1 MLTRKNQIIAM
12 STYNRKNELLEAFN
26 DFWQKAL
33 NSNEDY
39 YSKLTLKE
47 FVDLKKAVANI
58 NNIITMLVT
67 ESFVHTLHKDSV
79 ISTSQQSEMLKQLFE
94 THANTNGF
102 DVEYSDKQMKIVA
115 EVKCNIPVNE
125 TSFGAA
131 QENSIMDDV
140 DHLFHSKKKSDL
152 TPKVIQ
158 EYYKFMVFLD
168 VENVHVAAQKLIQK
182 LTKKGYQIAEYTPK
196 TKLQKDIVYFI
207 YISTEK

>member
-1 MLTRKNQIIAM
+1 
-12 STYNRKNELLEAFN
+12 
-26 DFWQKAL
+26 
-33 NSNEDY
+33 
-39 YSKLTLKE
+39 
-47 FVDLKKAVANI
+47 
-58 NNIITMLVT
+58 
-67 ESFVHTLHKDSV
+67 
-79 ISTSQQSEMLKQLFE
+79 MLKQLFE
-94 THANTNGF
+94 MHANTNGF

-152 TPKVIQ
+152 TPKAIQ

-168 VENVHVAAQKLIQK
+168 VENVRVAAQKLIQK

-207 YISTEK
+207 YITTEK

>member
-1 MLTRKNQIIAM
+1 MP
-12 STYNRKNELLEAFN
+12 TYNRKDDLSSAFN
-26 DFWQKAL
+26 DFWRKAL

-47 FVDLKKAVANI
+47 FVNLKKAITNI

-67 ESFVHTLHKDSV
+67 ESFVKTLHKDGV
-79 ISTSQQSEMLKQLFE
+79 ISTPQQSEMLEQLFE

-102 DVEYSDKQMKIVA
+102 DVEYSAGQMKIVA

-131 QENSIMDDV
+131 QENSIMEDV

-152 TPKVIQ
+152 TSEDIQ
-158 EYYKFMVFLD
+158 DYYKFMVFLD
-168 VENVHVAAQKLIQK
+168 VENVRVSTQKLIRK
-182 LTKKGYQIAEYTPK
+182 LTKKGLNVTEYTPK

>member
-1 MLTRKNQIIAM
+1 MP
-12 STYNRKNELLEAFN
+12 TYNRKDDLSGAFN
-26 DFWQKAL
+26 SFWQEAL
-33 NSNEDY
+33 NSKEDY

-47 FVDLKKAVANI
+47 FVNLKKAITNI

-67 ESFVHTLHKDSV
+67 ESFVKTLHKDGV
-79 ISTSQQSEMLKQLFE
+79 ISTSQQSEMLEQLFE

-102 DVEYSDKQMKIVA
+102 DVEYSAGQMKIVA

-131 QENSIMDDV
+131 QENSIMEDV

-152 TPKVIQ
+152 TSEDIQ
-158 EYYKFMVFLD
+158 DFYKFMVFLD
-168 VENVHVAAQKLIQK
+168 VENVRVSTQKLIRK
-182 LTKKGYQIAEYTPK
+182 LTKKGLNVTEYTLK

>member
-1 MLTRKNQIIAM
+1 MP
-12 STYNRKNELLEAFN
+12 TYNRKDDLSSAFN
-26 DFWQKAL
+26 DFWRKAL

-47 FVDLKKAVANI
+47 FVNLKKAITNI

-67 ESFVHTLHKDSV
+67 ESFVKTLHKDGV
-79 ISTSQQSEMLKQLFE
+79 ISTPQQSKMLEQLFE

-102 DVEYSDKQMKIVA
+102 DVEYSAGKMRIVA

-131 QENSIMDDV
+131 QENSIMEDV

-152 TPKVIQ
+152 TSEDIQ
-158 EYYKFMVFLD
+158 DYYKFMVFLD
-168 VENVHVAAQKLIQK
+168 VEKVCVAAQKLIQK
-182 LTKKGYQIAEYTPK
+182 LTKKDYQIAEYTSK
-196 TKLQKDIVYFI
+196 TKLQKDTVYFI

>member
-1 MLTRKNQIIAM
+1 MP
-12 STYNRKNELLEAFN
+12 TYNRKDDLSSAFN
-26 DFWQKAL
+26 SFWQEAL
-33 NSNEDY
+33 NSKEDY

-47 FVDLKKAVANI
+47 FVNLKKAITNI

-67 ESFVHTLHKDSV
+67 ESFVTTLYDDGV
-79 ISTSQQSEMLKQLFE
+79 ISTPQQSKMLEQLFE

-102 DVEYSDKQMKIVA
+102 DVEYSAGQKKIVA

-131 QENSIMDDV
+131 QENSIMEDV

-152 TPKVIQ
+152 TSEDIQ
-158 EYYKFMVFLD
+158 DFYKFMVFLD
-168 VENVHVAAQKLIQK
+168 VENVRVSTQKLIRK
-182 LTKKGYQIAEYTPK
+182 LTKKGLNVTEYTPK

>member
-1 MLTRKNQIIAM
+1 MP
-12 STYNRKNELLEAFN
+12 TYNRKDDLSRAFN
-26 DFWQKAL
+26 DFWRKAL

-39 YSKLTLKE
+39 YSQLTLKE
-47 FVDLKKAVANI
+47 FVNLKKAITNI

-67 ESFVHTLHKDSV
+67 ESFVKTLHKDGV
-79 ISTSQQSEMLKQLFE
+79 ISTPQQSKMLEQLFE

-102 DVEYSDKQMKIVA
+102 DVEYSAGQMKIVA

-131 QENSIMDDV
+131 QEKSIMEDV

-152 TPKVIQ
+152 TSEDIQ
-158 EYYKFMVFLD
+158 DYYKFMVFLD
-168 VENVHVAAQKLIQK
+168 VENVRISTQKLIRK
-182 LTKKGYQIAEYTPK
+182 LTKKGLNVTEYTPK

>member
-1 MLTRKNQIIAM
+1 MP
-12 STYNRKNELLEAFN
+12 TYNRKDDLSSAFN
-26 DFWQKAL
+26 DFWRKAL

-47 FVDLKKAVANI
+47 FVHLKKAITNI

-67 ESFVHTLHKDSV
+67 ESFVQTLHKDGV
-79 ISTSQQSEMLKQLFE
+79 ISTPQQSEMLEQLFE

-102 DVEYSDKQMKIVA
+102 DVEYSAGQMKIVA

-131 QENSIMDDV
+131 QENSIMEDV
-140 DHLFHSKKKSDL
+140 DHLLHSKKKSDL
-152 TPKVIQ
+152 TSEDIQ
-158 EYYKFMVFLD
+158 DYYKFMVFLD
-168 VENVHVAAQKLIQK
+168 VENVRVSTQKLIRK
-182 LTKKGYQIAEYTPK
+182 LTKKGLNVTEYTPK

>member
-1 MLTRKNQIIAM
+1 MP
-12 STYNRKNELLEAFN
+12 TYNRKDDLSSAFN
-26 DFWQKAL
+26 DFWRKAL
-33 NSNEDY
+33 NSKEDY

-47 FVDLKKAVANI
+47 FVHLKKAITNI

-67 ESFVHTLHKDSV
+67 ESFVKRLHKDGV
-79 ISTSQQSEMLKQLFE
+79 ISTPQQSEMLEQLFE

-102 DVEYSDKQMKIVA
+102 DVEYSAGQMKIVA

-131 QENSIMDDV
+131 QENSIMEDV

-152 TPKVIQ
+152 TSEDIQ
-158 EYYKFMVFLD
+158 DYYKFMVFLE
-168 VENVHVAAQKLIQK
+168 VKKVRVSTQKLIRK
-182 LTKKGYQIAEYTPK
+182 LTKKGLNVTEYTPK

-207 YISTEK
+207 YISTENKD

>member
-1 MLTRKNQIIAM
+1 MP
-12 STYNRKNELLEAFN
+12 TYNRKDDLSSAFN
-26 DFWQKAL
+26 DFWRKAL

-39 YSKLTLKE
+39 YSQLTLKE
-47 FVDLKKAVANI
+47 FVNLKKAITNI

-67 ESFVHTLHKDSV
+67 ESFVKTLHKDGV
-79 ISTSQQSEMLKQLFE
+79 ISTPQQSEMLEQLFQ

-102 DVEYSDKQMKIVA
+102 DVEHSAGQMKIVA

-131 QENSIMDDV
+131 QENSIMEDV

-152 TPKVIQ
+152 TSEDIQ
-158 EYYKFMVFLD
+158 DYYKFMVFLD
-168 VENVHVAAQKLIQK
+168 VENVRVSTQKLIRK
-182 LTKKGYQIAEYTPK
+182 LTKKGLNVTEYTPK

>member
-1 MLTRKNQIIAM
+1 MP
-12 STYNRKNELLEAFN
+12 TYNRKDDLSSAFN
-26 DFWQKAL
+26 DFWRKAL

-47 FVDLKKAVANI
+47 FVHLKKAITNI
-58 NNIITMLVT
+58 NNIITRLVT
-67 ESFVHTLHKDSV
+67 ESFVKTLHKDGV
-79 ISTSQQSEMLKQLFE
+79 ISTPQQSEMLEQLFE

-102 DVEYSDKQMKIVA
+102 DVEYSAGQMKIVA

-131 QENSIMDDV
+131 QENSIMEDV
-140 DHLFHSKKKSDL
+140 DHLLHSKKKSDL
-152 TPKVIQ
+152 TSEDIQ
-158 EYYKFMVFLD
+158 DYYKFMVFLD
-168 VENVHVAAQKLIQK
+168 VENVRVSTQKLIRK
-182 LTKKGYQIAEYTPK
+182 LTKKGLNVTEYTPK

>member
-1 MLTRKNQIIAM
+1 MP
-12 STYNRKNELLEAFN
+12 TYNRKDDLSSAFN
-26 DFWQKAL
+26 DFWQEAL
-33 NSNEDY
+33 NSNKDY

-47 FVDLKKAVANI
+47 FVHLKKAITNI

-67 ESFVHTLHKDSV
+67 ESFVKTLHKDGV
-79 ISTSQQSEMLKQLFE
+79 ISTSQQSEMLEQLFE

-102 DVEYSDKQMKIVA
+102 DVEHSAGQMKIVA

-131 QENSIMDDV
+131 QENSIMEDV

-152 TPKVIQ
+152 TSEDIQ
-158 EYYKFMVFLD
+158 DFYKFMVFLD
-168 VENVHVAAQKLIQK
+168 VENVRVSTQKLIRK
-182 LTKKGYQIAEYTPK
+182 LTKKGLNVTEYTPK

>member
-1 MLTRKNQIIAM
+1 MP
-12 STYNRKNELLEAFN
+12 TYNRKDDLSSAFN
-26 DFWQKAL
+26 DFWQEAL
-33 NSNEDY
+33 NSNKDY

-47 FVDLKKAVANI
+47 FVHLKKAITNI

-67 ESFVHTLHKDSV
+67 ESFVKTLHKDGV
-79 ISTSQQSEMLKQLFE
+79 ISTPQQSKMLEQLFE

-102 DVEYSDKQMKIVA
+102 DVEYSAGQMKIVA

-131 QENSIMDDV
+131 QENSIMEDV

-152 TPKVIQ
+152 TSEDIQ
-158 EYYKFMVFLD
+158 DFYKFMVFLD
-168 VENVHVAAQKLIQK
+168 VENVRVSTQKLIRK
-182 LTKKGYQIAEYTPK
+182 LTKKGLNVTEYTPK

>member
-1 MLTRKNQIIAM
+1 MP
-12 STYNRKNELLEAFN
+12 TYNRKDDLSSAFN
-26 DFWQKAL
+26 DFWRKAL

-39 YSKLTLKE
+39 YSQLTLKE
-47 FVDLKKAVANI
+47 FVNLKKAITNI

-67 ESFVHTLHKDSV
+67 ESFVKTLHTDGV
-79 ISTSQQSEMLKQLFE
+79 ISTPQQSKMLEQLFE

-102 DVEYSDKQMKIVA
+102 DVEYSAGQMKIVA

-131 QENSIMDDV
+131 QEKSIMEDV

-152 TPKVIQ
+152 TSEDIQ
-158 EYYKFMVFLD
+158 DYYKFMVFLD
-168 VENVHVAAQKLIQK
+168 VENVRISTQKLIRK
-182 LTKKGYQIAEYTPK
+182 LTKKGLNVTEYTPK

>member
-1 MLTRKNQIIAM
+1 MP
-12 STYNRKNELLEAFN
+12 TYNRKDDLSSAFN
-26 DFWQKAL
+26 SFWQEAL
-33 NSNEDY
+33 NSKEDY

-47 FVDLKKAVANI
+47 FVNLKKAITNI

-67 ESFVHTLHKDSV
+67 ESFVKTLHKDGV
-79 ISTSQQSEMLKQLFE
+79 ISTPQQSEMLEQLFQ

-102 DVEYSDKQMKIVA
+102 DVEHSAGQMKIVA

-131 QENSIMDDV
+131 QENSIMEDV

-152 TPKVIQ
+152 TSEDIQ
-158 EYYKFMVFLD
+158 DYYKFMVFLD
-168 VENVHVAAQKLIQK
+168 VENVRVSTQKLIRK
-182 LTKKGYQIAEYTPK
+182 LTKKGLNVTEYTPK

>member
-1 MLTRKNQIIAM
+1 MP
-12 STYNRKNELLEAFN
+12 TYNRKDDLSSAFN
-26 DFWQKAL
+26 DFWRKAL

-47 FVDLKKAVANI
+47 FVNLKKAITNI

-67 ESFVHTLHKDSV
+67 ESFVKTLHKDGV
-79 ISTSQQSEMLKQLFE
+79 ISTPQQSKMLEQLYE

-102 DVEYSDKQMKIVA
+102 DVEHSAGQMKIVA

-131 QENSIMDDV
+131 QENSIMEDV

-152 TPKVIQ
+152 TSEDIQ
-158 EYYKFMVFLD
+158 DYYKFMVFLD
-168 VENVHVAAQKLIQK
+168 VENVRVSTQKLIRK
-182 LTKKGYQIAEYTPK
+182 LTKKGLNVTEYTPK

>member
-1 MLTRKNQIIAM
+1 MP
-12 STYNRKNELLEAFN
+12 TYNRKDDLSSAFN
-26 DFWQKAL
+26 SFWQEAL
-33 NSNEDY
+33 NSKEDY
-39 YSKLTLKE
+39 YSKLSLKE
-47 FVDLKKAVANI
+47 FVHLKKAITNI

-67 ESFVHTLHKDSV
+67 ESFVKTLHTDGV
-79 ISTSQQSEMLKQLFE
+79 ISTPQQSEMLEQLYE

-102 DVEYSDKQMKIVA
+102 DVEYNAGQMKIVA

-131 QENSIMDDV
+131 QENSIMEDV
-140 DHLFHSKKKSDL
+140 DHLFHSKKRSDL
-152 TPKVIQ
+152 TSEDIQ
-158 EYYKFMVFLD
+158 DFYKFMVFLD
-168 VENVHVAAQKLIQK
+168 VEKVRVSTQKLIQK

>member
-1 MLTRKNQIIAM
+1 M
-12 STYNRKNELLEAFN
+12 STYNRKDDLSSAFN
-26 DFWQKAL
+26 SFWQEAL
-33 NSNEDY
+33 NSKEDY

-47 FVDLKKAVANI
+47 FVHLKKAITNI

-67 ESFVHTLHKDSV
+67 ESFVKTLHKDGV
-79 ISTSQQSEMLKQLFE
+79 ISTPQQSEMLEQLFE

-102 DVEYSDKQMKIVA
+102 DVEYSAGQMKIVA

-131 QENSIMDDV
+131 QENSIMEDV

-152 TPKVIQ
+152 TSEDIQ
-158 EYYKFMVFLD
+158 DYYKFMVFLD
-168 VENVHVAAQKLIQK
+168 VENVRVSTLKLIRK
-182 LTKKGYQIAEYTPK
+182 LTKKGLNVTEYTPK

-207 YISTEK
+207 YISTDKQS

>member
-1 MLTRKNQIIAM
+1 MP
-12 STYNRKNELLEAFN
+12 TYNRKDDLSSAFN
-26 DFWQKAL
+26 DFWRKAL

-47 FVDLKKAVANI
+47 FVNLKKAITNI

-67 ESFVHTLHKDSV
+67 ESFVKTLHKDGV
-79 ISTSQQSEMLKQLFE
+79 ISTPQQSEMLEQLFE

-102 DVEYSDKQMKIVA
+102 DVEYSAGQMKIVA

-131 QENSIMDDV
+131 QENSIMEDV

-152 TPKVIQ
+152 TSEDIQ
-158 EYYKFMVFLD
+158 DYYKFMVFLD
-168 VENVHVAAQKLIQK
+168 VKNVRISTQKLIRK
-182 LTKKGYQIAEYTPK
+182 LTKKGLNVTEYTPK

-207 YISTEK
+207 YISTENKD

>member
-1 MLTRKNQIIAM
+1 MP
-12 STYNRKNELLEAFN
+12 TYNRKDDLSSAFN
-26 DFWQKAL
+26 DFWRKAL

-39 YSKLTLKE
+39 YSKVTLKE
-47 FVDLKKAVANI
+47 FVHLKKAITNI

-67 ESFVHTLHKDSV
+67 ESFVKTLHKDGV
-79 ISTSQQSEMLKQLFE
+79 ISTPQQSEMLEQLYE

-102 DVEYSDKQMKIVA
+102 DVEYNAGQMKIVA

-131 QENSIMDDV
+131 QENSIMEDV
-140 DHLFHSKKKSDL
+140 DHLFHSKKRSNL
-152 TPKVIQ
+152 TSEDIQ
-158 EYYKFMVFLD
+158 DFYKFMVFLD
-168 VENVHVAAQKLIQK
+168 VEKVRVSTQKLIQK

>member
-1 MLTRKNQIIAM
+1 MP
-12 STYNRKNELLEAFN
+12 TYNRKDDLSSAFN
-26 DFWQKAL
+26 DFWRKAL

-47 FVDLKKAVANI
+47 FVNLKKAITNI

-67 ESFVHTLHKDSV
+67 ESFVKTLHKDGV
-79 ISTSQQSEMLKQLFE
+79 ISTPQQSKMLEQLFE

-102 DVEYSDKQMKIVA
+102 DVKYSAGQMKIVA

-131 QENSIMDDV
+131 QENSIMEDV
-140 DHLFHSKKKSDL
+140 DHLFHSKQKSDL
-152 TPKVIQ
+152 TSEDIQ
-158 EYYKFMVFLD
+158 DYYKFMVFLD
-168 VENVHVAAQKLIQK
+168 VEKVRVSTQKLIRK
-182 LTKKGYQIAEYTPK
+182 LTKKGLNVTEYTQK

-207 YISTEK
+207 YISTDKQS

>member
-1 MLTRKNQIIAM
+1 MP
-12 STYNRKNELLEAFN
+12 TYNRKDDLSSAFN
-26 DFWQKAL
+26 SFWQEAL
-33 NSNEDY
+33 NSKEDY

-47 FVDLKKAVANI
+47 FVLLKKAITNI

-67 ESFVHTLHKDSV
+67 EGFVKTLHKDGV
-79 ISTSQQSEMLKQLFE
+79 ISTSQQSEMLEQLFE

-102 DVEYSDKQMKIVA
+102 DVEYSAGQMKIVA

-131 QENSIMDDV
+131 QENSIMEDV

-152 TPKVIQ
+152 TSEDIQ
-158 EYYKFMVFLD
+158 DYYKFMVFLD
-168 VENVHVAAQKLIQK
+168 VENVRVSTQKLIRK
-182 LTKKGYQIAEYTPK
+182 LTKKGLNVTEYTPK

>member
-1 MLTRKNQIIAM
+1 MP
-12 STYNRKNELLEAFN
+12 TYNRKDDLSSAFN
-26 DFWQKAL
+26 DFWQEAL
-33 NSNEDY
+33 NSNKDY

-47 FVDLKKAVANI
+47 FVHLKKAITNI

-67 ESFVHTLHKDSV
+67 ESFVKTLHKDGV
-79 ISTSQQSEMLKQLFE
+79 ISTPQQSEMLEQLFE

-102 DVEYSDKQMKIVA
+102 DVEYSAGQMKIVA

-131 QENSIMDDV
+131 QENSIMEDV

-152 TPKVIQ
+152 TSEDIQ
-158 EYYKFMVFLD
+158 DFYKFMVFLD
-168 VENVHVAAQKLIQK
+168 VENVRVSTQKLIRK
-182 LTKKGYQIAEYTPK
+182 LTKKGLNVTEYTPK

>member
-1 MLTRKNQIIAM
+1 MP
-12 STYNRKNELLEAFN
+12 TYNRKDDLSSAFN
-26 DFWQKAL
+26 DFWRKAL

-47 FVDLKKAVANI
+47 FVHLKKAITNI

-67 ESFVHTLHKDSV
+67 ESFVKTLHKDGV
-79 ISTSQQSEMLKQLFE
+79 ISTPQQSEMLEQLFE

-102 DVEYSDKQMKIVA
+102 DVEYSAGQMKIVA

-131 QENSIMDDV
+131 QENSIMEDV

-152 TPKVIQ
+152 TSEDIQ
-158 EYYKFMVFLD
+158 DYYKFMVFLD
-168 VENVHVAAQKLIQK
+168 VENVRVSTQKLIRK
-182 LTKKGYQIAEYTPK
+182 LTKKGLNVTEYTPK
-196 TKLQKDIVYFI
+196 TKLQKDIVYLI

>member
-1 MLTRKNQIIAM
+1 MP
-12 STYNRKNELLEAFN
+12 TYNRKDDLSSAFN
-26 DFWQKAL
+26 SFWQEAL
-33 NSNEDY
+33 NSKEDY

-47 FVDLKKAVANI
+47 FVLLKKAITNI

-67 ESFVHTLHKDSV
+67 EGFVKTLHKDGV
-79 ISTSQQSEMLKQLFE
+79 ISTSQQSEMLEQLFE

-102 DVEYSDKQMKIVA
+102 DVEYSAGQMKIVA

-131 QENSIMDDV
+131 QENSIMEDV

-152 TPKVIQ
+152 TSEDIQ
-158 EYYKFMVFLD
+158 DYYKFMVFLD
-168 VENVHVAAQKLIQK
+168 VENVRVSTQKLIRK
-182 LTKKGYQIAEYTPK
+182 LTKKGLNVTEYTPK

-207 YISTEK
+207 YISTENKD

>member
-1 MLTRKNQIIAM
+1 MP
-12 STYNRKNELLEAFN
+12 TYNRKDDLSKAFN
-26 DFWQKAL
+26 DFWRKAL

-47 FVDLKKAVANI
+47 FVHLKKAITNI

-67 ESFVHTLHKDSV
+67 ESFVKTLHKDGV
-79 ISTSQQSEMLKQLFE
+79 ISTPQQSEMLEQLFE

-102 DVEYSDKQMKIVA
+102 DVEYSAGQMKIVA

-131 QENSIMDDV
+131 QENSIMEDV

-152 TPKVIQ
+152 TSEDIQ
-158 EYYKFMVFLD
+158 DYYKFMVFLD
-168 VENVHVAAQKLIQK
+168 VENVRVSTQKLIRK
-182 LTKKGYQIAEYTPK
+182 LTKKGLNVTEYTPK

-207 YISTEK
+207 YISTDKQS

>member
-1 MLTRKNQIIAM
+1 MP
-12 STYNRKNELLEAFN
+12 TYNRKDDLSSAFN
-26 DFWQKAL
+26 DFWRKAL

-39 YSKLTLKE
+39 YSQLTLKE
-47 FVDLKKAVANI
+47 FVNLKKAITNI

-67 ESFVHTLHKDSV
+67 ESFVKTLHKDGV
-79 ISTSQQSEMLKQLFE
+79 ISTPQQSEMLEQLFQ

-102 DVEYSDKQMKIVA
+102 DVEHSAGQMKIVA

-131 QENSIMDDV
+131 QENSIMEDV

-152 TPKVIQ
+152 TSEDIQ
-158 EYYKFMVFLD
+158 DFYKFMVFLD
-168 VENVHVAAQKLIQK
+168 VENVRVSTQKLIRK
-182 LTKKGYQIAEYTPK
+182 LTKKGLNVTEYTPK